1 MNRLKSIIAIFLVG
15 MLLSPSAQAGNPD
28 RQGEAGAYELLLNP
42 WARSA
47 GLNGLV
53 VSSVTGVE
61 AMRFNPAG
69 IGRQYSQTEV
79 NIAHTQYMVG
89 TGLSLTAGGLGQK
102 IGKNGAV
109 GLTLMAL
116 SFGDIPL
123 TTTQQPQGITTFSP
137 SFFNIGLGY
146 SHIFR
151 DKEGNEKISVG
162 VAVRVVSES
171 ISNASAMGVAFDA
184 GVQYVT
190 GKHKQIKF
198 GLALRN
204 IGTKMKFQGDGLAFV
219 GTAPNGTTPLTVE
232 ERVAA
237 FELPSLLHIG
247 ASYDFWF
254 PISETEEKQG
264 KTNRLTVNAMFTA
277 NSFARD
283 QYGLGLE
290 YAFREMFMVR
300 AAFRYENQMFDTTG
314 DAGTISNGFTA
325 GLSVQ
330 IPFKKGSSRKIAFDY
345 GFELTKEFAGSHS
358 IGLRLNI

>member
-1 MNRLKSIIAIFLVG
+1 MNRLKSIIAIFLLG
-15 MLLSPSAQAGNPD
+15 LLITPESAMAGNPD

-53 VSSVTGVE
+53 VSSITGVE

-69 IGRQYSQTEV
+69 IGRQYSNTEV
-79 NIAHTQYMVG
+79 IVSHTQYMVG
-89 TGLSLTAGGLGQK
+89 TGLSMTAGGLGQK

-109 GLTLMAL
+109 GLSLMAL
-116 SFGDIPL
+116 NFGDIPL
-123 TTTQQPQGITTFSP
+123 TTTSQPMGISTFSP

-151 DKEGNEKISVG
+151 DKDGNEKISVG
-162 VAVRVVSES
+162 VAVRVVSETLT
-171 ISNASAMGVAFDA
+171 NASATGVAFDA

-190 GKHKQIKF
+190 GQNKQIKF

-219 GTAPNGTTPLTVE
+219 GMAPNGTTPLTVE

-254 PISETEEKQG
+254 PGETDSREG
-264 KTNRLTVNAMFTA
+264 KTNRLSINAMFTA

-290 YAFREMFMVR
+290 YAFREMLMLR
-300 AAFRYENQMFDTTG
+300 AAFKYEGLMFDTG
-314 DAGTISNGFTA
+314 NAGTISNGFTA

-345 GFELTKEFAGSHS
+345 GFELTKEFAGSHAVS
-358 IGLRLNI
+358 VRIGI

>member
-1 MNRLKSIIAIFLVG
+1 MNRLKSIIAIFLLGV
-15 MLLSPSAQAGNPD
+15 LVAPEAAFAGNPD

-69 IGRQYSQTEV
+69 IGRQYSKTEV
-79 NIAHTQYMVG
+79 IVSHTQYMVG
-89 TGLSLTAGGLGQK
+89 TGLSMTAGGLAQK
-102 IGKNGAV
+102 IGKNGAI
-109 GLTLMAL
+109 GLTLM
-116 SFGDIPL
+116 SMNFGDIPL
-123 TTTQQPQGITTFSP
+123 TTTNQPQGITTFSP
-137 SFFNIGLGY
+137 SFFNIGIGY

-162 VAVRVVSES
+162 LAVRVVSES
-171 ISNASAMGVAFDA
+171 LTNASAMGVAFDA

-190 GKHKQIKF
+190 GANKQIKF

-219 GTAPNGTTPLTVE
+219 GVAPNGSTPLTVQ

-254 PISETEEKQG
+254 PGETEDKVG
-264 KTNRLTVNAMFTA
+264 KTNRLSINAMFTA

-290 YAFREMFMVR
+290 YAFREMLMLR
-300 AAFRYENQMFDTTG
+300 AAFRYEGLMFDTG
-314 DAGTISNGFTA
+314 NAGTISNGFTA
-325 GLSVQ
+325 GMSVQ
-330 IPFKKGSSRKIAFDY
+330 IPFKKGSSKKIAFDY
-345 GFELTKEFAGSHS
+345 GFELTKEFAGTHAVSVR
-358 IGLRLNI
+358 IGL

>member
-1 MNRLKSIIAIFLVG
+1 MNRLKSIIVVFLLG
-15 MLLSPSAQAGNPD
+15 AFLLPKSAWAGNPD

-69 IGRQYSQTEV
+69 IGRAPSSTEV
-79 NIAHTQYMVG
+79 VVSHTQYMVG
-89 TGLSLTAGGLGQK
+89 TGMSMTAGGLAQS
-102 IGKNGAV
+102 IGKNGAI
-109 GLTLMAL
+109 GLTLMAFN
-116 SFGDIPL
+116 FGNIPL
-123 TTTQQPQGITTFSP
+123 TTTKQPQGGATFSP

-146 SHIFR
+146 SHTFR
-151 DKEGNEKISVG
+151 DEKGNEKISVG
-162 VAVRVVSES
+162 LTVRVVSES
-171 ISNASAMGVAFDA
+171 IANAAAMGVAFDA

-190 GKHKQIKF
+190 GANKQIKF

-204 IGTKMKFQGDGLAFV
+204 IGTKMKFQGDGLSFV
-219 GTAPNGTTPLTVE
+219 GTAPNGNTSLTVE
-232 ERVAA
+232 QRVAG

-254 PISETEEKQG
+254 PGETEARQG
-264 KTNRLTVNAMFTA
+264 KTNRLSLNAMFTA

-290 YAFREMFMVR
+290 YGFKEMLMLR
-300 AAFRYENQMFDTTG
+300 AAFRYEGLMFDI
-314 DAGTISNGFTA
+314 DRASTISNGFTA

-330 IPFKKGSSRKIAFDY
+330 VPFKKGSSRKIAFDY
-345 GFELTKEFAGSHS
+345 AFELQKNFAGSHAFS
-358 IGLRLNI
+358 LRLNI

>member
-1 MNRLKSIIAIFLVG
+1 MNRLTSIIVIFLVG
-15 MLLSPSAQAGNPD
+15 IISTQTWAGNPD

-69 IGRQYSQTEV
+69 MGRMYGNTEIA
-79 NIAHTQYMVG
+79 IAHTQYMVG
-89 TGLSLTAGGLGQK
+89 TGMNLNAGGLSQRL
-102 IGKNGAV
+102 GKNGAV
-109 GLTLMAL
+109 GLTLM
-116 SFGDIPL
+116 SIGFGDIPL
-123 TTTQQPQGITTFSP
+123 TTTSQPNGIATFSP

-151 DKEGNEKISVG
+151 DKDGNEKISVG
-162 VAVRVVSES
+162 LSVRVVSES
-171 ISNASAMGVAFDA
+171 IANASAMGVCFDA

-190 GKHKQIKF
+190 GKNKQIKF

-204 IGTKMKFQGDGLAFV
+204 IGTKMKFSGDGLAFV
-219 GTAPNGTTPLTVE
+219 GVAPNGSTPLTVE
-232 ERVAA
+232 ERVAG

-247 ASYDFWF
+247 ASYDFLF
-254 PISETEEKQG
+254 PRETEDKQG
-264 KTNRLTVNAMFTA
+264 KTNRISVNAMFTA

-290 YAFREMFMVR
+290 YAFKEMFMVR
-300 AAFRYENQMFDTTG
+300 AAFRYENAMFNSING
-314 DAGTISNGFTA
+314 GTISSGLTA
-325 GLSVQ
+325 GLTVQ
-330 IPFKKGSSRKIAFDY
+330 IPFKKGSSRKIGFDY
-345 GFELTKEFAGSHS
+345 AFEYTQIFQGTHS
-358 IGLRLNI
+358 IGLKLNL

>member
-1 MNRLKSIIAIFLVG
+1 MNRLKSIIALLFVGILVT
-15 MLLSPSAQAGNPD
+15 AETATAGNPD

-53 VSSVTGVE
+53 VSSITGVE

-69 IGRQYSQTEV
+69 IGRQYSNTEV
-79 NIAHTQYMVG
+79 IISHTQYLVG
-89 TGLSLTAGGLGQK
+89 TGMSMTAGGLGQK
-102 IGKNGAV
+102 IGKNGAI
-109 GLTLMAL
+109 GLTLMTL
-116 SFGDIPL
+116 DFGEIPQ
-123 TTTQQPQGITTFSP
+123 TTTSQPQGVGTFRP

-162 VAVRVVSES
+162 LAVRVVSET
-171 ISNASAMGVAFDA
+171 ITNASATGVAFDA

-190 GKHKQIKF
+190 GAHKQIKF

-204 IGTKMKFQGDGLAFV
+204 VGTKMQFSGDGLTFV
-219 GTAPNGTTPLTVE
+219 GVAPNGQTPLTVQ

-237 FELPSLLHIG
+237 FEMPSLLHIG

-254 PISETEEKQG
+254 PAESEEVQG
-264 KTNRLTVNAMFTA
+264 KTNRLSINAMFTA

-283 QYGLGLE
+283 QYGIGLE
-290 YAFREMFMVR
+290 YAFREMLMLR
-300 AAFRYENQMFDTTG
+300 AAFRYENMMFETTNN
-314 DAGTISNGFTA
+314 AGTLSNGFTA

-345 GFELTKEFAGSHS
+345 GFELTKEFGGSHAVS
-358 IGLRLNI
+358 VRVGL

>member
-1 MNRLKSIIAIFLVG
+1 MNRLTSIIAI
-15 MLLSPSAQAGNPD
+15 LLMGSLLAPEAYAGNPD

-53 VSSVTGVE
+53 VSSITGVE

-69 IGRQYSQTEV
+69 IGRLYGTTEV
-79 NIAHTQYMVG
+79 VVAHTQYMVG
-89 TGLSLTAGGLGQK
+89 TGMSLTSGGLAQK

-116 SFGDIPL
+116 GFGDIPL
-123 TTTQQPQGITTFSP
+123 TTTSQPAGITTFSP

-162 VAVRVVSES
+162 LAVRIVSES
-171 ISNASAMGVAFDA
+171 LPNATAMGAAFDA

-190 GKHKQIKF
+190 GKHRQIKF
-198 GLALRN
+198 GIALRN
-204 IGTKMKFQGDGLAFV
+204 IGTKMKFSGDGLAFV
-219 GTAPNGTTPLTVE
+219 GMAPNGTTPLTVE

-247 ASYDFWF
+247 GSYDFWF
-254 PISETEEKQG
+254 PAETEDRQG
-264 KTNRLTVNAMFTA
+264 KTNRLSINAMFTA

-283 QYGLGLE
+283 QFGLGLE
-290 YAFREMFMVR
+290 YGFREMLMIR
-300 AAFRYENQMFDTTG
+300 AGFKYEDQMFSTG
-314 DAGTISNGFTA
+314 NAGTISNGFTA
-325 GLSVQ
+325 GLSVN
-330 IPFKKGSSRKIAFDY
+330 IPFKKGSSKKIGFDY
-345 GFELTKEFAGSHS
+345 GFELTKEFAGSHAIS
-358 IGLRLNI
+358 VRMSL

>member
-1 MNRLKSIIAIFLVG
+1 MNRLKSIIAIFLLGV
-15 MLLSPSAQAGNPD
+15 LVAPEAAFAGNPD

-53 VSSVTGVE
+53 VSSITGVE

-69 IGRQYSQTEV
+69 IGRQYSKTEV
-79 NIAHTQYMVG
+79 IVSHAQYMVG
-89 TGLSLTAGGLGQK
+89 TGLSMTAGGLAQK
-102 IGKNGAV
+102 IGKNGAI
-109 GLTLMAL
+109 GLTLM
-116 SFGDIPL
+116 SMNFGDIPL
-123 TTTQQPQGITTFSP
+123 TTTNQPQSTTTFSP
-137 SFFNIGLGY
+137 SFFNIGIGY
-146 SHIFR
+146 SHMFR

-162 VAVRVVSES
+162 LAVRVVSES
-171 ISNASAMGVAFDA
+171 LTNASAMGVAFDA

-190 GKHKQIKF
+190 GENKQIKF

-204 IGTKMKFQGDGLAFV
+204 DGTKMKFQGDGLAFV
-219 GTAPNGTTPLTVE
+219 GVAPNGSTPLTVQ

-254 PISETEEKQG
+254 PGETEKKEG
-264 KTNRLTVNAMFTA
+264 KTNRLSINAMFTA

-290 YAFREMFMVR
+290 YAFREMLMLR
-300 AAFRYENQMFDTTG
+300 TAFRYEGLMFDTG
-314 DAGTISNGFTA
+314 NAGTISSGFTA
-325 GLSVQ
+325 GMSVQ
-330 IPFKKGSSRKIAFDY
+330 IPFKKGSSKKIAFDY
-345 GFELTKEFAGSHS
+345 AFELTREFAGTHS
-358 IGLRLNI
+358 FSLRMGI

>member
-1 MNRLKSIIAIFLVG
+1 MNRLKSIIAIFLLGV
-15 MLLSPSAQAGNPD
+15 LVAPEAAFAGNPD

-53 VSSVTGVE
+53 VSSITGVE

-69 IGRQYSQTEV
+69 IGRQYSNTEV
-79 NIAHTQYMVG
+79 IVSHTQYMVG
-89 TGLSLTAGGLGQK
+89 TGLSMTAAGLGQK
-102 IGKNGAV
+102 IGKNGAI
-109 GLTLMAL
+109 GLTLMAMN
-116 SFGDIPL
+116 FGDIPL
-123 TTTQQPQGITTFSP
+123 TTTNQPLGITTFSP
-137 SFFNIGLGY
+137 SFFNIGIGY

-162 VAVRVVSES
+162 LAVRVVSETLT
-171 ISNASAMGVAFDA
+171 NATATGVAFDA

-190 GKHKQIKF
+190 GKNKQIKF

-219 GTAPNGTTPLTVE
+219 GVAPNGTTPLTVE

-254 PISETEEKQG
+254 PGETDSRVG
-264 KTNRLTVNAMFTA
+264 KTNRLSINAMFTA

-290 YAFREMFMVR
+290 YAFREMLMLR
-300 AAFRYENQMFDTTG
+300 AAFRYEGLMFDTG
-314 DAGTISNGFTA
+314 NAGTISNGFTA
-325 GLSVQ
+325 GMSVQ

-345 GFELTKEFAGSHS
+345 GFELTKEFAGSHAFS
-358 IGLRLNI
+358 LRIGI

>member
-1 MNRLKSIIAIFLVG
+1 MKRFTSIIAVFCIGILI
-15 MLLSPSAQAGNPD
+15 SNSAFAGNPD

-53 VSSVTGVE
+53 VSSITGVE

-69 IGRQYSQTEV
+69 VGRLYGSTEV
-79 NIAHTQYMVG
+79 IVSHAQYFVG
-89 TGLSLTAGGLGQK
+89 TGLSLTAGGLAQK
-102 IGKNGAV
+102 IGKNGGV
-109 GLTLMAL
+109 GISLMAL
-116 SFGDIPL
+116 GFGDIPQ
-123 TTTQQPQGITTFSP
+123 TTVNQPNGISTFSP
-137 SFFNIGLGY
+137 SFFNIGASY

-162 VAVRVVSES
+162 VTVRIVSES
-171 ISNASAMGVAFDA
+171 ITNASALGVCFDA

-219 GTAPNGTTPLTVE
+219 GMAPNGSTPLTVE
-232 ERVAA
+232 ERVAG

-247 ASYDFWF
+247 ASYDFLF
-254 PISETEEKQG
+254 PKETEDKQG
-264 KTNRLTVNAMFTA
+264 KTNRLTINAQFTA
-277 NSFARD
+277 NSFSRD
-283 QYGLGLE
+283 QFGLGLE

-300 AAFRYENQMFDTTG
+300 VAYKYENLMYSSIN
-314 DAGTISNGFTA
+314 AGTVTSGLTA
-325 GLSVQ
+325 GVSVQ
-330 IPFKKGSSRKIAFDY
+330 IPFKKGSSRKIGFDY
-345 GFELTKEFAGSHS
+345 AFEYTQIFQGTHS
-358 IGLRLNI
+358 VGLKLNL

>member
-1 MNRLKSIIAIFLVG
+1 MNRLKSIIAIV
-15 MLLSPSAQAGNPD
+15 LLGLIITPEAQAGNPD

-69 IGRQYSQTEV
+69 IGRQYNNTEI

-109 GLTLMAL
+109 GLSLMAMH
-116 SFGDIPL
+116 FGDIPL
-123 TTTQQPQGITTFSP
+123 TTTSQPQGITTFSP
-137 SFFNIGLGY
+137 SFFNIGIGY

-162 VAVRVVSES
+162 LAVRVVSES
-171 ISNASAMGVAFDA
+171 ISNASATGVCFDA

-190 GKHKQIKF
+190 GKKKQIKF

-204 IGTKMKFQGDGLAFV
+204 IGTKMKFQGDGLSFV
-219 GTAPNGTTPLTVE
+219 GIAPNGTTPLTVE
-232 ERVAA
+232 ERVST

-254 PISETEEKQG
+254 PKETEEKQSSS
-264 KTNRLTVNAMFTA
+264 RLSINAMFTA

-283 QYGLGLE
+283 QFGLGLE

-300 AAFRYENQMFDTTG
+300 AAFKYEDLMFSNG
-314 DAGTISNGFTA
+314 GNAGTISNGFTA
-325 GLSVQ
+325 GVSVQ

-345 GFELTKEFAGSHS
+345 GFELTKEFAGTHS
-358 IGLRLNI
+358 IGLRLGI